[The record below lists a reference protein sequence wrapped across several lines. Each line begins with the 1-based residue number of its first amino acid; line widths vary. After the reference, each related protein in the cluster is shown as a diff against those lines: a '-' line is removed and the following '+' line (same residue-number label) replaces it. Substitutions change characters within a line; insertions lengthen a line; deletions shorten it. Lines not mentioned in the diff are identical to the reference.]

1 MMSPWV
7 QTLATSTALGVACAL
22 LSIVVVLRRWAFI
35 GEGIAHSGFGGAG
48 LAWLIMLLLPAGANV
63 QWLPYASVVLFCLV
77 TAIAI
82 GGLSRQRSIHAD
94 AAIGIFLTA
103 SLAFGILAQQVYV
116 KVRGIYPTLFEDL
129 LFGHF
134 VSATSQ
140 YTQAAVMVC
149 LLVLV
154 VVLALWKEIIAYS
167 FDPLLAE
174 TSGVR
179 AGFVHYLLM
188 VLLGLVIV
196 IGVRVAGSVLVTAML
211 VLPGTTALLL
221 SQKLSN
227 VMLIAIITGL
237 VGTCGG
243 VVVNAVWSFLPV
255 GPMIVLILFLEFLV
269 VYFAQRILAGRLN
282 S

>member
-1 MMSPWV
+1 
-7 QTLATSTALGVACAL
+7 
-22 LSIVVVLRRWAFI
+22 
-35 GEGIAHSGFGGAG
+35 
-48 LAWLIMLLLPAGANV
+48 
-63 QWLPYASVVLFCLV
+63 
-77 TAIAI
+77 
-82 GGLSRQRSIHAD
+82 
-94 AAIGIFLTA
+94 
-103 SLAFGILAQQVYV
+103 
-116 KVRGIYPTLFEDL
+116 
-129 LFGHF
+129 
-134 VSATSQ
+134 
-140 YTQAAVMVC
+140 
-149 LLVLV
+149 
-154 VVLALWKEIIAYS
+154 S